1 MTKSALT
8 DVQNQV
14 MWSRLISV
22 VEEQATTLIRIAF
35 CPSVREAGDLSAGVF
50 DRSGRMMAQAVTG
63 TPGHVNTMAEAVFHF
78 IDEFGY
84 DGMTEGDVYI
94 TNDPWKGT
102 GHLHDITVVTPTW
115 RNGTIIGFF
124 ACTAHV
130 VDIGGR
136 GFGPDAR
143 ELYEEGL
150 FIPILKLFDK
160 GEENKVLTSIIRN
173 NVREADQVLGDMFSL
188 AACNH
193 VGIERLI
200 SMMDEFKID
209 SLENLAEFIFDN
221 SARATAVHLAKL
233 KKGATATNQMTLDG
247 YDAPVTLVATLTVD
261 DQGLLVDFTGTS
273 PMSRNGIN
281 VPLVYAKAY
290 ACYGLKCA
298 LAPEIPNNHASLA
311 PFRVVA
317 PEGCILNAQRPA
329 PVSVRHVL
337 GHFVPDLV
345 LGALQEITDMDVP
358 AEGAGSLWNLHISVR
373 PLPGNKDGESAEILM
388 FNSGGTGARAG
399 LDGLSSTAF
408 PSGVHTMPIEAMEH
422 VGPITIWRKE
432 LRPRSGGAGKFR
444 GGLGQIMEIA
454 PNDGHEFRFN
464 AMFDRL
470 GHPAQGRE
478 GGLPGAP
485 GDVRLADGT
494 QLRGK
499 GTQEVPEGNRLV
511 LEMPGG
517 GGHGS
522 PDDRDPALVARDVA
536 NGYISV
542 DDAQEFYHQHIEVQ
556 LGE

>member
-63 TPGHVNTMAEAVFHF
+63 TPGHVNTMAEAVLHF

-478 GGLPGAP
+478 GGLAGAP

-556 LGE
+556 SGE